1 MWTLPQWLG
10 IWKQLWLNFIAVWWW
25 QPNVW
30 PWRPRS
36 LQRPTWAEC
45 STNLPPGP
53 NCNKT
58 GRVYLNL
65 STLDLVPALLATSN
79 FLLTAQS
86 IHPMPSRSA
95 VDHLHKFQNQRRTI
109 LMWRW
114 RWLWGWKKRK
124 KWEKNFLSCL
134 HVKSTRGLG
143 GVGGTAALLGSAT
156 LPSSIFLSWFLGFQ
170 VSTNIYA
177 SRFSLAFSSFDNFL
191 GGSFSPGCFTSA
203 GLIFFN
209 VDGNLFYGFYGHSM
223 GVKIY
228 NFNCEQ
234 FTCHPL
240 LKFWCILK
248 HICSSS
254 FCESFPH
261 YLLNKDVGTLQQIA
275 LSCVSLVRCMSD
287 ALHWYFN
294 SGDHEWLL
302 WHCSVGLSEKVK
314 HGCPGRV
321 RVVAH

>member
-1 MWTLPQWLG
+1 MIMRTKKAQKVGEKLSLLLACEKYKRTGWSG
-10 IWKQLWLNFIAVWWW
+10 
-25 QPNVW
+25 
-30 PWRPRS
+30 RDSRS
-36 LQRPTWAEC
+36 LGVRH
-45 STNLPPGP
+45 
-53 NCNKT
+53 
-58 GRVYLNL
+58 
-65 STLDLVPALLATSN
+65 STLVNL
-79 FLLTAQS
+79 
-86 IHPMPSRSA
+86 
-95 VDHLHKFQNQRRTI
+95 
-109 LMWRW
+109 
-114 RWLWGWKKRK
+114 
-124 KWEKNFLSCL
+124 
-134 HVKSTRGLG
+134 
-143 GVGGTAALLGSAT
+143 
-156 LPSSIFLSWFLGFQ
+156 FLSWFLGFQ

-177 SRFSLAFSSFDNFL
+177 SRFLLAFSSFDNFL
-191 GGSFSPGCFTSA
+191 GGSFSPGCFTFA

-275 LSCVSLVRCMSD
+275 LSCVSLLRCMSD